1 MYTSKHGPVTV
12 HCARML
18 SANTEALVLQRSFE
32 LNLSA
37 WISSEG
43 FTNICTTDYFVLPF
57 FEPNFPKS
65 SKKQVYE
72 ITVLN
77 MLMCL
82 TVSGRCN
89 KLVDAE

>member
-1 MYTSKHGPVTV
+1 
-12 HCARML
+12 ML
-18 SANTEALVLQRSFE
+18 SANTEALVLHKICE

-43 FTNICTTDYFVLPF
+43 VTKICTTDYIILPFFF

-65 SKKQVYE
+65 GKKQIYE
-72 ITVLN
+72 ITITN

-89 KLVDAE
+89 GLIYVE